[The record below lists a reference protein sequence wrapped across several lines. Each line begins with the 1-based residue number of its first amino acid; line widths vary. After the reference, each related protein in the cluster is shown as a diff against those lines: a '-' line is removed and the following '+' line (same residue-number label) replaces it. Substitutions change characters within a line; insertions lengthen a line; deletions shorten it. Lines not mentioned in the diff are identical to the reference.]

1 MSRRPGKTRGQ
12 ALVEFALVLPILL
25 LLMMAL
31 FDFGRAVFAFN
42 TVSNAARDGARL
54 AIVDQSQT
62 GGVYD
67 AAQAAADQATGLGLD
82 PSDANQIQV
91 RFLMPD
97 LSGTCSVRA
106 IGCIAEVRVQYQYEA
121 VTPII
126 GSIIGPITLGS
137 TTQLPIEHSKP

>member
-1 MSRRPGKTRGQ
+1 MSGRRNAIRGQ

-82 PSDANQIQV
+82 PSDPNEIQV
-91 RFLMPD
+91 SFLMPD
-97 LSGTCSVRA
+97 LSGDCAVRA
-106 IGCIAEVRVQYQYEA
+106 IGCIAEVRVQYEYQA
-121 VTPII
+121 ITPII
-126 GSIIGPITLGS
+126 GAIIGPITLGS
-137 TTQLPIEHSKP
+137 TTQLPIEHSNP